1 MEWESAVELLHKET
15 TGTLIGVY
23 YDVYNGTG
31 RTYPEYI
38 YENAMVGDLRALRV
52 PCRRQD
58 EYQVFYKNRLVGLQ
72 RLDLLVA
79 REVGVELKVVPVLL
93 PIHKAQAI
101 SYLKVVGK
109 QVGLLFNFG
118 SPKPEFERLYFDP
131 RPPRNDL
138 DAAIR
143 ALPEFPASYL
153 TPELTYAIIGGLLEV
168 HSTLGPGFIHRI
180 YANACHHELQL
191 RGLDVRLQK
200 AYQVIYR
207 GRPVGE
213 IKFGHLL
220 VGGSVFVFPVA
231 IQDIN
236 DIRLNNLKDWMRVRK
251 IPLAILANFY
261 DTSLHPIVLR
271 I

>member
-1 MEWESAVELLHKET
+1 MKLLHKEL
-15 TGTLIGVY
+15 TGLIIGVY

-31 RTYPEYI
+31 REYPEYI
-38 YENAMVGDLRALRV
+38 YENAMMGDLRALGI

-58 EYQVFYKNRLVGLQ
+58 EYQVFYKERLAGVQ
-72 RLDLLVA
+72 QLDIFVA
-79 REVGVELKVVPVLL
+79 DEVVVELKVVPALL

-101 SYLKVVGK
+101 SYLKVTSRS
-109 QVGLLFNFG
+109 VGLLFNFG
-118 SPKPEFERLYFDP
+118 SPEPQFARLYFEP
-131 RPPRNDL
+131 RSPEGDL
-138 DAAIR
+138 EAAIR
-143 ALPEFPASYL
+143 TLPEFPESYL
-153 TPELTYAIIGGLLEV
+153 SPELTYEIIGGLFEV
-168 HSTLGPGFIHRI
+168 HTSLGPGFIHRI
-180 YANACHHELQL
+180 YTNACYYELQL
-191 RGLDVRLQK
+191 RGLDVRLQR

-207 GRPVGE
+207 GRLVGE

-220 VGGSVFVFPVA
+220 VDGSVFVFPVA

-236 DIRLNNLKDWMRVRK
+236 GIRINNLKDWMRVQH